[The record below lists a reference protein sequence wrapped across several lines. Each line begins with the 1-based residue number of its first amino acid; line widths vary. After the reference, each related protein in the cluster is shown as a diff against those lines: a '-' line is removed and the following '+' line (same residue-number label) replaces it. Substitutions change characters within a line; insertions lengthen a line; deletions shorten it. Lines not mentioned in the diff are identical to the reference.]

1 MKSLKETYDEWRWL
15 TYNQLDKLLIQSMV
29 TGQHPLLIG
38 QKYCDNIHYKNYT
51 EENLKKY
58 EIGDFSVSQN
68 LIESYDKKI
77 YADAK
82 KMTEQHSTYFF
93 GQFYFLRSVFIEN
106 CYIDI
111 TSFKKRE
118 LLQTIKRNIIYYHWW
133 DKLSFQEL
141 SNCITDK
148 HFTKST
154 CKLIPK
160 ENLHKYFKNRFRDKT
175 EFANYLLSHFEP
187 REAMI
192 NEMNETSRGS
202 VVFDYGWLF
211 QNEFIKSIRIF
222 ENECRL
228 EFDEKIVGVFYNE
241 NLLFR
246 EIKKTF
252 EKKYTVISQGSPEW
266 LGLQRFDIYFPELNI
281 AIEYQGEQHQQPVDF
296 GGKGKKVAF
305 AQFQDN
311 LKRDEEK
318 KVKANQNGCEIIYV
332 YPDYNI
338 NQAIRDIKKSIKKKK
353 LSNKASL

>member
-1 MKSLKETYDEWRWL
+1 
-15 TYNQLDKLLIQSMV
+15 
-29 TGQHPLLIG
+29 
-38 QKYCDNIHYKNYT
+38 
-51 EENLKKY
+51 
-58 EIGDFSVSQN
+58 
-68 LIESYDKKI
+68 
-77 YADAK
+77 
-82 KMTEQHSTYFF
+82 
-93 GQFYFLRSVFIEN
+93 
-106 CYIDI
+106 
-111 TSFKKRE
+111 
-118 LLQTIKRNIIYYHWW
+118 
-133 DKLSFQEL
+133 
-141 SNCITDK
+141 
-148 HFTKST
+148 
-154 CKLIPK
+154 
-160 ENLHKYFKNRFRDKT
+160 
-175 EFANYLLSHFEP
+175 
-187 REAMI
+187 MI